1 MISAFS
7 HPLSVTVS
15 LLAVFG
21 MLSHDTQI
29 DNAVSAAAS
38 KTSSKITSIDP
49 ESIRMKLPEQH
60 THVNSDS
67 FTSGTISLR
76 AQQPASQAKTEDEK
90 KYIAQRRLS
99 VNAFGSE
106 YSWPSI

>member
-7 HPLSVTVS
+7 HPLSVTIS
-15 LLAVFG
+15 LLAMCG

-29 DNAVSAAAS
+29 DNAVSS
-38 KTSSKITSIDP
+38 VDIKSSKITSSDP
-49 ESIRMKLPEQH
+49 ESAKMKLPEQH
-60 THVNSDS
+60 THVDSDS
-67 FTSGTISLR
+67 FTSGTVGVR

-90 KYIAQRRLS
+90 KYVTQRRLS

>member
-29 DNAVSAAAS
+29 DNAVSTATLKPSKVAS
-38 KTSSKITSIDP
+38 VDS
-49 ESIRMKLPEQH
+49 EAIRMKLPEQH
-60 THVNSDS
+60 THVDSDS
-67 FTSGTISLR
+67 FTSGTIILR